1 MELIK
6 NDPDA
11 DRLIHGLRDT
21 GYSFETAAADVID
34 NSIAAGAT
42 RICVDILLEDT
53 GRRFVFF
60 GSP

>member
-42 RICVDILLEDT
+42 RICVDILLIL
-53 GRRFVFF
+53 
-60 GSP
+60 